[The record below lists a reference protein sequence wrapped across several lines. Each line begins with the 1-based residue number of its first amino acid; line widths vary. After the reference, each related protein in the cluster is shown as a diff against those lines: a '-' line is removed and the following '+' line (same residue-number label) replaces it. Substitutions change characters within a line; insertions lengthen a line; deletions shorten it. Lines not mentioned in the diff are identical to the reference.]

1 LIKKYSAAF
10 ILLLFCISA
19 SAQIPDRARSSN
31 STGSSGKGLTARF
44 NYTGL
49 IDPFDQNLSFGAEY
63 KLNGHWSTGL
73 DLAWVLTSAYLS
85 ESKHANGLIAR
96 PFVRYYPWG
105 NKKGFFEA
113 VVNYKYVSY
122 GIKDW
127 VGKDV
132 TNGVPAYQ
140 EYTTFHFNKNA
151 FGLHLNAGT
160 SANLS
165 RDKRLKMEFYL
176 GIGVRFKTQG
186 ADIGEYDRQWRW
198 LGKLYDP
205 KFSGIV
211 LPMGA
216 RLVYD
221 IR

>member
-1 LIKKYSAAF
+1 MIKKYPAAF
-10 ILLLFCISA
+10 ILLFFCLGA
-19 SAQIPDRARSSN
+19 FAQRPERAGSLN
-31 STGSSGKGLTARF
+31 ADASSGKGLTARF
-44 NYTGL
+44 NYTGI
-49 IDPFDQNLSFGAEY
+49 IDPFDQNLSFGGEY
-63 KLNGHWSTGL
+63 KLNEHWSTGL
-73 DLAWVLTSAYLS
+73 DLAWVFTSAYLS
-85 ESKHANGLIAR
+85 ESKHVNGLIAR

-113 VVNYKYVSY
+113 VVHYKYVSY
-122 GIKDW
+122 RITDW

-132 TNGVPAYQ
+132 TNGVPAYE
-140 EYTTFHFNKNA
+140 EYTNFHFNKNA

-176 GIGVRFKTQG
+176 GLGMRFKTQG
-186 ADIGEYDRQWRW
+186 ADIGEYDRRWRGF
-198 LGKLYDP
+198 GKLYDP
-205 KFSGIV
+205 NFSGIV

-221 IR
+221 IK

>member
-1 LIKKYSAAF
+1 MIKKYFAAF
-10 ILLLFCISA
+10 SLLFFSLCAI
-19 SAQIPDRARSSN
+19 AQRQERAIVMN
-31 STGSSGKGLTARF
+31 EDAPSGKGLTARF

-49 IDPFDQNLSFGAEY
+49 IDPFDQNLSFGGEY
-63 KLNGHWSTGL
+63 KLNEHWSTGI
-73 DLAWVLTSAYLS
+73 DLAWIFASLYLS

-96 PFVRYYPWG
+96 PFIRYYPWG

-113 VVNYKYVSY
+113 VVHYKYVSY
-122 GIKDW
+122 RITDW
-127 VGKDV
+127 VGQDV
-132 TNGVPAYQ
+132 TNGVPAYE
-140 EYTTFHFNKNA
+140 EYRAFHFNKNA

-176 GIGVRFKTQG
+176 GLGMRFKTQG
-186 ADIGEYDRQWRW
+186 ADIGEYDRQRRGF
-198 LGKLYDP
+198 GKLYDP
-205 KFSGIV
+205 NFSNIS

-221 IR
+221 IQ